1 MAMWNTSP
9 MSKPLVT
16 VVIPAFNASRTI
28 AATLDSVVAQTYDT
42 LEILVVDDGSTDSTA
57 EIVLA
62 YRDCDPR
69 ITLIKQANGGVAA
82 ARNTG
87 IKAARGHYIAPI
99 DADDL
104 WHPTKIA
111 KQMAV
116 LLAGGADMGLVYSP
130 CRIIDANNGVLRTSP
145 FYGCQG
151 WVFCQHIYI
160 NFVGNGSSLLFRK
173 KVALEVGG
181 YDSKLRAWG
190 AEGSED
196 LLFQFRVAARYR
208 FGCAP
213 EYLIGYRH
221 LPERMSSNAERMFK
235 SYKIALELI
244 RAEYPGVPQFVYD
257 WVLAKKKLDIAIRF
271 LHNREFHDALELIL
285 YSLRHDS
292 FSTLLKLFLC
302 GFRKGKRTLK
312 SLTQHFAEEDLIQRQ
327 SRSFYDF
334 DPAEGRHLNYSY
346 IIKHRMKQLAKLDQ
360 GLAEIKGYQTEDRKL
375 ANF

>member
-1 MAMWNTSP
+1 MAMGNTSL
-9 MSKPLVT
+9 MSRPLVT

-28 AATLDSVVAQTYDT
+28 AATLDSVVAQTYDN

-62 YRDCDPR
+62 YRDRDPR

-87 IKAARGHYIAPI
+87 IKVARGHYIAPI
-99 DADDL
+99 DADDI
-104 WHPTKIA
+104 WHPAKIE
-111 KQMAV
+111 KQMVV
-116 LLAGGADMGLVYSP
+116 LLAGGPEMGLVYSP

-145 FYGCQG
+145 LYGCQG

-181 YDSKLRAWG
+181 YDSRLRAWG

-221 LPERMSSNAERMFK
+221 LPERMSSNAGRMFN
-235 SYKIALELI
+235 SHKIALELI
-244 RAEYPGVPQFVYD
+244 RAEYPGVPQFVYE
-257 WVLAKKKLDIAIRF
+257 WALAKTKIGIAPKLIHKGECRS
-271 LHNREFHDALELIL
+271 ALALIL
-285 YSLRHDS
+285 YSWRHDS
-292 FSTLLKLFLC
+292 LLALLRFFFYGPRKGRRVLELLKQRL
-302 GFRKGKRTLK
+302 
-312 SLTQHFAEEDLIQRQ
+312 AETDLNPRPR
-327 SRSFYDF
+327 RSFYEF
-334 DPAEGRHLNYSY
+334 DPTEGRHVNYAY
-346 IIKHRMKQLAKLDQ
+346 IVKSRMKR
-360 GLAEIKGYQTEDRKL
+360 LAEIDRQLTESKGYR
-375 ANF
+375 AVV

>member
-181 YDSKLRAWG
+181 YDSSC
-190 AEGSED
+190 EPCED
-196 LLFQFRVAARYR
+196 MHFQSRVAARYR

-221 LPERMSSNAERMFK
+221 LPGQASSNAERMFNSHK
-235 SYKIALELI
+235 FALELI

-257 WVLAKKKLDIAIRF
+257 WALAKKKIGIVPKLV
-271 LHNREFHDALELIL
+271 HKGEFRSALEFIS

-292 FSTLLKLFLC
+292 LLVLLRF
-302 GFRKGKRTLK
+302 FFYSPRKGKLAFELLK
-312 SLTQHFAEEDLIQRQ
+312 QRLAETDLNPSPR
-327 SRSFYDF
+327 RSFYDF
-334 DPAEGRHLNYSY
+334 DPTEGRHLNYAY
-346 IIKHRMKQLAKLDQ
+346 IVKHRMKR
-360 GLAEIKGYQTEDRKL
+360 LAEIDRQLIESKGYRPIV
-375 ANF
+375 